1 MTIAD
6 PDALDLSIQVNG
18 QMKQDYNARHLVHNV
33 QRLIDYAPIRSIG
46 CFNIRIADEYA
57 V

>member
-6 PDALDLSIQVNG
+6 PDAPDLSIQVNG
-18 QMKQDYNARHLVHNV
+18 QMKQDCNARHLVHNV
-33 QRLIDYAPIRSIG
+33 QRLIEYAPIQSIG
-46 CFNIRIADEYA
+46 QFDIHIADEYA